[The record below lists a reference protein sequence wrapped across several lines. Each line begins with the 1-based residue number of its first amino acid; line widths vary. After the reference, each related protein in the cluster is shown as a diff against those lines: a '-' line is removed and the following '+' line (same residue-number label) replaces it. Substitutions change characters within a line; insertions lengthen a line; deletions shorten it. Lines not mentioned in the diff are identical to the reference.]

1 LNYGLIKNI
10 VQEASLIVDIGENFD
25 QTFIDYKSI
34 NPNAVVLSIKEPT
47 SKLDE
52 RSGFQTF
59 DFINIDA
66 HFSEISIIN
75 GAANTLLRTKWLLIK
90 LPVLEKNSISSSPE
104 NIINRL
110 YEIGFITKQIIENNK
125 FKDVFLINTKYDQ
138 DTLNDDSPR
147 KTLGVKYDL
156 LLWAYEKIK
165 PQYFIEVG
173 TYKCQTSV
181 GLFKAHLPSRAYLI
195 DIFEKAPVEELP
207 PEEAPFTSDQ
217 ALELIQKNFG
227 NEFDCGIVIGNSID
241 SLPIVVEAINSFE
254 PGSTFIFVDG
264 GHSYD
269 TAVADLMNASLIKHD
284 VYVAIDDANFSGVS
298 AAIQD
303 FIKAVRDRNPQVL
316 VARPNLVIFKLES
329 IK

>member
-1 LNYGLIKNI
+1 MNYELIKSI
-10 VQEASLIVDIGENFD
+10 VQESSLIVDIGENFD

-47 SKLDE
+47 VKLDE
-52 RSGFQTF
+52 SSGFQTF

-66 HFSEISIIN
+66 QFSEISIIN
-75 GAANTLLRTKWLLIK
+75 GAANTLSRTKWLLIK
-90 LPVLEKNSISSSPE
+90 LPVLEKNSSYSSPE
-104 NIINRL
+104 NIVNRL

-125 FKDVFLINTKYDQ
+125 FKYVFLINTKYDQ
-138 DTLNDDSPR
+138 DALSDDSPR

-173 TYKCQTSV
+173 AYKCQTSV
-181 GLFKAHLPSRAYLI
+181 GLFKAHLPSKAYLI

-207 PEEAPFTSDQ
+207 PEQAPVTSDQ

-227 NEFDCGIVIGNSID
+227 DEFDCGIVIGNSID
-241 SLPIVVEAINSFE
+241 SLPIVIEAINSFE

-264 GHSYD
+264 GHSYE

-284 VYVAIDDANFSGVS
+284 VYVAIDDANFPGVNS
-298 AAIQD
+298 AIQD

-316 VARPNLVIFKLES
+316 VSRPNLVIFKLKS